1 MGLPS
6 IQSIIKEHSRRTSQG
21 PEAAAKEEV
30 ESEDS
35 EDEADVSMY
44 EKEVGCDLFISFYRS
59 RNMT

>member
-21 PEAAAKEEV
+21 PEAVAKEEV

-44 EKEVGCDLFISFYRS
+44 EKEVGCDLFISFYRC